1 MKTLGDIEGRLRD
14 MRRDQR
20 QNPLAVVDELLGLGE
35 QIMEHWLQGKGE
47 VPTGETREGF
57 RLLALHRQ
65 GCIGD
70 PSFNACRES
79 CRELLYYYNLVQA
92 APAHSEVKGRIAM
105 ARAVALHLCLFVGGK
120 MQDPELGDFCCSS
133 KPLRSNKEAAATVT
147 A

>member
-1 MKTLGDIEGRLRD
+1 MKTLGEIEQRLQD
-14 MRRDQR
+14 LRRDQR
-20 QNPLAVVDELLGLGE
+20 QNPLAAADELLGLAE
-35 QIMEHWLQGKGE
+35 QIMAHWLQSKDR
-47 VPTGETREGF
+47 VPTQEKREGF

-79 CRELLYYYNLVQA
+79 CRELLYYHNLLHG
-92 APAHSEVKGRIAM
+92 APEHAEVNSRLSM

-120 MQDPELGDFCCSS
+120 MQDLELGDFCCSS
-133 KPLRSNKEAAATVT
+133 RPLHTAGMVT